1 MFIPTNCDG
10 QKLENL
16 RKKRR
21 KKYFFL
27 KNNSLSAPNVSAS
40 LKFALHPFYF
50 LFLFS
55 LDVGPTYPFIPLFGP
70 FQPRNNLFFPGFNF
84 LYHN

>member
-21 KKYFFL
+21 ENFFF
-27 KNNSLSAPNVSAS
+27 KNNSLSTPNVSAS

-55 LDVGPTYPFIPLFGP
+55 LDVGPTCPFIPLFGP
-70 FQPRNNLFFPGFNF
+70 FKPRNNLFCPGFNF

>member
-1 MFIPTNCDG
+1 MFISTNSDG

-21 KKYFFL
+21 EKFF
-27 KNNSLSAPNVSAS
+27 KNNSLSVPNVSDS
-40 LKFALHPFYF
+40 LKFSLHPFYF

-55 LDVGPTYPFIPLFGP
+55 LDVGPTCPFISLFGP
-70 FQPRNNLFFPGFNF
+70 FQSRNNLFCSGFNF
-84 LYHN
+84 IYPN